1 MTQAAAIK
9 PLQMED
15 ITGMDLSVGEIL
27 RRSRMHY
34 KLSLSD
40 VERELHIKP
49 PQIEAIEGDHFER
62 LPGKVYAI
70 GFIRS
75 YAEYL
80 GLDAD
85 KMVRLFKVQG
95 KTQTEDPALNF
106 PVCASESKLPS
117 AWMVIVSTLALIGV
131 LIAWNINTS
140 GVISA
145 PKTTSVTQTAI
156 PDIPERLQNAG
167 QGGNLMK
174 SESTPKAVS
183 KPSNVTYGPY
193 LSDKIKTIS
202 AAAAAEGIRVHVVQN
217 SWVEIRNAKGKTLVS
232 RVLKAGEQ
240 YLIPKKKGMTITIGN
255 AGGIRLSINGQDL
268 ALVGKAGEVVRRLP
282 LDAAY
287 LTEKFA
293 Q

>member
-1 MTQAAAIK
+1 
-9 PLQMED
+9 MED
-15 ITGMDLSVGEIL
+15 IIGLDLSVGEIL
-27 RRSRMHY
+27 RRSRIHY
-34 KLSLSD
+34 SLSLAD

-62 LPGKVYAI
+62 LPGKVYAV

-95 KTQTEDPALNF
+95 KTQTEDPTLSF

-117 AWMVIVSTLALIGV
+117 AWVVIASTLALIGV

-145 PKTTSVTQTAI
+145 PETTSITQTTI
-156 PDIPERLQNAG
+156 PDVPERLQNAG
-167 QGGNLMK
+167 QGGTLMK
-174 SESTPKAVS
+174 PETTLKA
-183 KPSNVTYGPY
+183 KPRSSNVAYGPY
-193 LSDKIKTIS
+193 LSDKIKTVPATAS
-202 AAAAAEGIRVHVVQN
+202 AEGIRVHVIQN
-217 SWVEIRNAKGKTLVS
+217 SWVEIRGANRKTLVS

-240 YLIPKKKGMTITIGN
+240 YLIPKKPGLTITIGN
-255 AGGIRLSINGQDL
+255 AGGVRLSIDGQDL
-268 ALVGKAGEVVRRLP
+268 APIGRAGQVVRKLP
-282 LDAAY
+282 LDATY
-287 LTEKFA
+287 LTEKFG